1 MSPRKHARAFTL
13 IELLVVIAIIAI
25 LAGMLL
31 PALSRAKGAAL
42 KTNCLSNL
50 RNMGVALLLY
60 AEDHGDRIPRGN
72 NPIWWQVLSPN
83 LGASSATNFRMAKV
97 LACPAYPDKRQLI
110 GYVVNAWRFNSATDT
125 SGGEQHGATK
135 LSRFQQPSDTIY
147 IADNENGTWRPV
159 ITALGSGYDS
169 TLNDVW
175 SRSHLPY
182 QTPTSGLS
190 GERRVAATRHGKG
203 PNLLFFDGHGQWRNA
218 RQITIDDWREVR
230 R

>member
-1 MSPRKHARAFTL
+1 MSSSKPIRAFTL

-42 KTNCLSNL
+42 KTNCLGNL

-72 NPIWWQVLSPN
+72 NPVWWQVLSPN

-110 GYVVNAWRFNSATDT
+110 GYVVNAWRFSSATDPT
-125 SGGEQHGATK
+125 GGEQLGATK
-135 LSRFQQPSDTIY
+135 LSRFQQPSDAIY

-159 ITALGSGYDS
+159 ITDLGSGYNS
-169 TLNDVW
+169 QLNDVW

-182 QTPTSGLS
+182 QTATSGLS
-190 GERRVAATRHGKG
+190 GERRVAAARHGKG
-203 PNLLFFDGHGQWRNA
+203 PNLLFFDGRSQWRNA
-218 RQITIDDWREVR
+218 RQITLDDWREVR